1 MSGNSLQPRPEDD
14 QRGRRFVVT
23 LWQNATGTFFVRSCE
38 LAFRHFRNRT
48 SFGTLATLDH
58 VFTPHFAQAVQKC
71 LGKLSLGTE
80 VLSLPSF
87 LLETPGLTVRGV
99 HLMATRLTD
108 GTLNIIL
115 RFGSFMGGI
124 NHVFAAH
131 IGFDDPIG
139 AQNEAISAQVLE
151 DIASPLLDM
160 CNWVEVG
167 GEDAANMLGPFGK
180 VVAERGNEIRFR
192 IELLKRFIA
201 GRPEGGIDPQLGFGP
216 SAAQIR

>member
-108 GTLNIIL
+108 GTLNI
-115 RFGSFMGGI
+115 
-124 NHVFAAH
+124 
-131 IGFDDPIG
+131 PIG